1 MAKRKTEH
9 DDGSPPIIKLII
21 NKGSGKVLIAARHNL
36 RERQAEMGAEENINP
51 LRTHLNVVL
60 AGPLTAQGV
69 SDRASELMA
78 QAGIG
83 KLRNDAG
90 RSVECV
96 ISLPADTAINTAEY
110 FNGSFGYVQTHRRF
124 AGLPVLSA
132 AVHYDEGS
140 PHMHVLLL
148 PLVETTNKAGV
159 TKMTMRGSDVH
170 GNTPNKRDALQAD
183 FYDKVGKW
191 YGLCCPA
198 TPERLTVAARG
209 KSADLLMGAL
219 QGSPEIMD
227 MPGAAKVMWQMFYR
241 NPVPMLTVLGLSV
254 PTTRKASKKSFVEIM
269 TKPCSLEKP
278 IGFTVRAKH
287 ADSSENIKP
296 IGFTVSDSD
305 GYGERVEQNH
315 SCGWFADSD
324 AHKAATASHS
334 LTATDDGQH
343 TLAASEAG
351 GAPVPQAKARD
362 DLPHPCAPTPAT
374 DATTLPDC
382 AESTATTTETPA
394 DSNAPTTASES
405 PDVPATHYGQGR
417 GRKAKVVDVALALKM
432 RESGTHMDLIADY
445 FDCKKSTLYAAMPHP
460 EKTLAQKK
468 QPQLF
473 G

>member
-1 MAKRKTEH
+1 MAKRKPEH

-36 RERQAEMGAEENINP
+36 RERQSEMGADENINP
-51 LRTHLNVVL
+51 LRTHLNVVM

-69 SDRASELMA
+69 SDFASELMS

-96 ISLPADTAINTAEY
+96 ISLPADTTINTAEY
-110 FNGSFGYVQTHRRF
+110 FNGSFEYVKTHRRF

-132 AVHYDEGS
+132 VVHYDEES

-159 TKMTMRGSDVH
+159 TKMAMRGSDVH
-170 GNTPNKRDALQAD
+170 GNTPNMRAALVAD
-183 FYDKVGKW
+183 FYEQVGRW
-191 YGLCCPA
+191 HGLLCPV
-198 TPERLTVAARG
+198 TPAKLTVATRG
-209 KSADLLMGAL
+209 KSADLLMGTL

-227 MPGAAKVMWQMFYR
+227 MPDAAKVMWQMFYR

-334 LTATDDGQH
+334 LTATDG
-343 TLAASEAG
+343 
-351 GAPVPQAKARD
+351 
-362 DLPHPCAPTPAT
+362 
-374 DATTLPDC
+374 
-382 AESTATTTETPA
+382 AESYLVRTTAS
-394 DSNAPTTASES
+394 DAPTTPDGAGRKRSGRKVTAD
-405 PDVPATHYGQGR
+405 DVP
-417 GRKAKVVDVALALKM
+417 VAMQM
-432 RESGTHMDLIADY
+432 RAGGMSMNSVAEY
-445 FDCKKSTLYAAMPHP
+445 FDCKKSTLYKLLPHP
-460 EKTLAQKK
+460 TKTLAQRQ
-468 QPQLF
+468 QPGLF